1 MLITASLMKRVRPPH
16 FSVRQ
21 IQPPARHI
29 WHSSSQWLTKSSQ
42 SISRLGAATRVHK
55 GAGMYPYVRFKYVY
69 GAGRDRPASQMS
81 EGAVESRYTCMVCV
95 VLRSSEPAGC
105 RIIAKLTADLNRQG
119 IAPRPS
125 VFFAHEWSSFNF
137 LLVRFQILGTP
148 RYIVHG
154 ASLVSIF
161 SSSTIVLTVVATA
174 FANLAGNMAPVGS
187 SEEYAFCA
195 FSR

>member
-1 MLITASLMKRVRPPH
+1 MKRVRPPH

-29 WHSSSQWLTKSSQ
+29 WHSSSQRLTKSSQ

-69 GAGRDRPASQMS
+69 AAGRDRLPSQMS
-81 EGAVESRYTCMVCV
+81 EGGCREQIHLYGV

-125 VFFAHEWSSFNF
+125 
-137 LLVRFQILGTP
+137 
-148 RYIVHG
+148 
-154 ASLVSIF
+154 
-161 SSSTIVLTVVATA
+161 
-174 FANLAGNMAPVGS
+174 
-187 SEEYAFCA
+187 
-195 FSR
+195 